1 MGFHRSGLL
10 LFLALI
16 WVKATSF
23 DAEALLMPLILSR
36 RLQLVSWTRPT
47 TSQQGRQSEVSLSS
61 TADEDGDA
69 DLSLDAFQAAKGR
82 TQENVLENDEFD
94 GYALR
99 DVIVAKWG
107 KCYDVDFNRV
117 QSFGFKKVGCSV
129 RVCRRG
135 GFRPEVISTL
145 FYIHSVSSSL
155 ADLLER
161 HAISSGSTAISTRD
175 RIRLFVPFA
184 SCR

>member
-1 MGFHRSGLL
+1 
-10 LFLALI
+10 
-16 WVKATSF
+16 
-23 DAEALLMPLILSR
+23 MPLMLSR
-36 RLQLVSWTRPT
+36 RLQRVSWTRPN
-47 TSQQGRQSEVSLSS
+47 TSQQGRQSEVPLSLS
-61 TADEDGDA
+61 ADEDGDA

-82 TQENVLENDEFD
+82 IQENALDDEFD

-184 SCR
+184 SRR